1 VEKAFGRHPEMAPT
15 AIHKCPN
22 CSGLVLA
29 AAQQKTK
36 ICPYCGKN
44 INLQK
49 VQRVAQAANAMEAS
63 EILKQLKA
71 SKAKNPSSK
80 TKKA

>member
-1 VEKAFGRHPEMAPT
+1 MEKAFGRLIKMAPT
-15 AIHKCPN
+15 AILKCSN

-29 AAQQKTK
+29 GTRQKTK

-49 VQRVAQAANAMEAS
+49 AIRVAQTANAMEAS
-63 EILKQLKA
+63 KILKQLKA
-71 SKAKNPSSK
+71 EKAQNPNP
-80 TKKA
+80 KKA